1 MKSLADYSA
10 GAAQGWSYDTMAR
23 MIVHDLPRQFMSL
36 SRDAQRRVLEQGPPL
51 TGTAWDALLAAMAE
65 HLAELHDH
73 PVQPWM
79 DEPERFLDE
88 TWVLDSNTSI
98 RLNALAFGPPRSCA
112 TAPSSTRETSMREE
126 ANSVNGSPS
135 KPLSKDDMY
144 ALFEALSERL
154 RRKGARANI
163 YLVGGAVMALAF
175 DRERITA
182 DIDARIDT
190 GHGALVE
197 AVHEI
202 AAERGLA
209 TNWLNEQASSAIP
222 KTPDA
227 RAPTLYATQYL
238 VVTGASAEHM
248 LAMKLEAG
256 RGRDV
261 SDIAALVRMLKLR
274 TPEEGTDIHRR
285 LLPDSNK
292 HTRAL
297 MEDALRKLATAATRS
312 AGIPPQQPKAQRP
325 GMPSRRRRRRTGP
338 ERD

>member
-1 MKSLADYSA
+1 M
-10 GAAQGWSYDTMAR
+10 
-23 MIVHDLPRQFMSL
+23 
-36 SRDAQRRVLEQGPPL
+36 
-51 TGTAWDALLAAMAE
+51 
-65 HLAELHDH
+65 
-73 PVQPWM
+73 
-79 DEPERFLDE
+79 
-88 TWVLDSNTSI
+88 
-98 RLNALAFGPPRSCA
+98 
-112 TAPSSTRETSMREE
+112 
-126 ANSVNGSPS
+126 NGSPS

-144 ALFEALSERL
+144 ALFETLSERL

-175 DRERITA
+175 DRERITG

-209 TNWLNEQASSAIP
+209 TNWLNEQAASAIP

-261 SDIAALVRMLKLR
+261 SGHRYAGAHARPSKPRRGRRHPPTAAAGL
-274 TPEEGTDIHRR
+274 EEEHARAHGRR
-285 LLPDSNK
+285 APQASDSGDTKRRNP
-292 HTRAL
+292 
-297 MEDALRKLATAATRS
+297 ATAAQGATTAHAGETAPTTDRPRTRLNG
-312 AGIPPQQPKAQRP
+312 AGRPRAPRRLEIPP
-325 GMPSRRRRRRTGP
+325 
-338 ERD
+338 

>member
-1 MKSLADYSA
+1 M
-10 GAAQGWSYDTMAR
+10 
-23 MIVHDLPRQFMSL
+23 
-36 SRDAQRRVLEQGPPL
+36 
-51 TGTAWDALLAAMAE
+51 
-65 HLAELHDH
+65 
-73 PVQPWM
+73 
-79 DEPERFLDE
+79 
-88 TWVLDSNTSI
+88 
-98 RLNALAFGPPRSCA
+98 
-112 TAPSSTRETSMREE
+112 
-126 ANSVNGSPS
+126 NGSPS

-144 ALFEALSERL
+144 ALFETLSERL

-175 DRERITA
+175 DRERITG

-209 TNWLNEQASSAIP
+209 TNWLNEQAASAIP

-261 SDIAALVRMLKLR
+261 SDIATLVRMLGLR
-274 TPEEGTDIHRR
+274 SPEEGVAIHRR
-285 LLPDSNK
+285 LLPDSKKN
-292 HTRAL
+292 TRAL
-297 MEDALRKLATAATRS
+297 MEDALRKQATAATPS
-312 AGIPPQQPKAQRP
+312 AGTPPLQPKAQRP
-325 GMPSRRRRRRTGP
+325 RTPGRQRRRRTGR